1 MSDDDVK
8 QTTQV
13 DDKKLHDLN
22 QKLEEKTKTLTGC
35 FHLFHDSELFNNIFA
50 KTINKI
56 FETNS
61 NFHVKQ
67 RTTGKVQF
75 LFSRVF
81 RQY

>member
-8 QTTQV
+8 QTTQE

-22 QKLEEKTKTLTGC
+22 QKLEEKTNILTGC
-35 FHLFHDSELFNNIFA
+35 FHLFDDSELLNNIFA
-50 KTINKI
+50 TTINKI

-67 RTTGKVQF
+67 RTTEKV
-75 LFSRVF
+75 
-81 RQY
+81 